1 MESKKGVN
9 QSMSRSVVPLVD
21 ELEDEYGSISKV
33 PETNKK
39 LLEIR
44 KRLNLHDQ
52 DNEQKQKLYEAI
64 KHSLNLGQSVSD
76 IAKKN
81 NVSRSVVYRIQ
92 KETQEYN
99 VRRAKHDPD
108 YKPCVLINKKTGE
121 RINFKAIKYIGPA
134 MGRSEAWGYLIRKG
148 ESPTYRIE
156 LLPKEKKDSK
166 T

>member
-1 MESKKGVN
+1 M
-9 QSMSRSVVPLVD
+9 MSRSVVPLVD

-44 KRLNLHDQ
+44 KRLNLHGQ
-52 DNEQKQKLYEAI
+52 DNEQKQELYEAI
-64 KHSLNLGQSVSD
+64 KHSLNLVQSVND

-121 RINFKAIKYIGPA
+121 RINFKDIKYIGPA

-156 LLPKEKKDSK
+156 LLPKKQKTTKTKKP
-166 T
+166 

>member
-1 MESKKGVN
+1 M
-9 QSMSRSVVPLVD
+9 MSRSVVSLVD

-44 KRLNLHDQ
+44 KRLNLYSQ

-64 KHSLNLGQSVSD
+64 KHSLNLGQSVND

-99 VRRAKHDPD
+99 VRRANHDPD

-156 LLPKEKKDSK
+156 LLPKEKKIQK
-166 T
+166 HKNKV